1 VDLTVDA
8 ALVATGLFAAMA
20 AFQATL
26 AAGAPLGAHV
36 LGGRYPEVLPPRIRV
51 FSGIAAILLVSF
63 AFVVLA
69 RSGVIGWPVGLA
81 AFLGPAVW
89 VVAGFLV
96 LNTVG
101 NLASK
106 SRFERTALAATTA
119 VLAALCGFVAVT
131 A

>member
-1 VDLTVDA
+1 LTIAA

-20 AFQATL
+20 ALQASL

-36 LGGRYPEVLPPRIRV
+36 LGGRYPDVLPPRQRA
-51 FSGIAAILLVSF
+51 FSGVAAIVLLLF
-63 AFVVLA
+63 ACVMLA
-69 RSGVIGWPVGLA
+69 LAGVIGWHDGLA
-81 AFLGPAVW
+81 DLLAPAAW
-89 VVAGFLV
+89 VIAGFLV
-96 LNTVG
+96 LNTLG

-119 VLAALCGFVAVT
+119 ALAVLCGYIAVT